1 MRNGRRS
8 SKCVVMIAGQHP
20 EWRRRCTR
28 GLQESFAVHVVPG
41 QTDLRWSLAILRP
54 AVLLLDLGRRGVGGI
69 RGLPA
74 LHRVCPTTKVLA
86 LSDLPTEQEAIA
98 AIKAG
103 AKGYC
108 GKDIAP
114 ALLRKA
120 VDQVRDGQ
128 VWVGRALISRLLDEL
143 AALSPQPLPS
153 LSLHSE
159 SVLDRLTPR
168 EFEVARLVGDG
179 NSNKEIAGGL
189 HISEATVKTHLTTVF
204 RKLEVADRLS
214 LALCVKGGTRRSRPH
229 QQEIFAEAS

>member
-1 MRNGRRS
+1 MNGRRHS
-8 SKCVVMIAGQHP
+8 NCVVMIAGQHP
-20 EWRRRCTR
+20 ELRMRCTQ
-28 GLQESFAVHVVPG
+28 GLQKSFAVHVVPG
-41 QTDLRWSLAILRP
+41 QTDLRWSLATLRP
-54 AVLLLDLGRRGVGGI
+54 TVLLLDLARRGVGGI

-120 VDQVRDGQ
+120 VDLVRDGQ
-128 VWVGRALISRLLDEL
+128 VWVGRALISRLLEEL
-143 AALSPQPLPS
+143 AALSSQPLPS
-153 LSLHSE
+153 PSLHSD
-159 SVLDRLTPR
+159 SVERLTPR

-179 NSNKEIAGGL
+179 YSNKEIAGRL
-189 HISEATVKTHLTTVF
+189 HISEGTVKTHLTAVF
-204 RKLEVADRLS
+204 RKLEVTDRLR
-214 LALCVKGGTRRSRPH
+214 LALFVKDEKPSSRPH
-229 QQEIFAEAS
+229 RFQQEPFAEAS